1 MTNNE
6 ARKVLQEV
14 WRNER
19 TDYESVEVKEAIDR
33 AIRSLEDRPQGKWI
47 DTGEKMENYG
57 KWYRCSNC
65 EHTDYYGN
73 FCPNCGADMRKGCSK
88 E

>member
-33 AIRSLEDRPQGKWI
+33 AIKTLKDMDRLEEENHRNFLSSQHIISVLMDEIKKLR
-47 DTGEKMENYG
+47 GEE
-57 KWYRCSNC
+57 
-65 EHTDYYGN
+65 E
-73 FCPNCGADMRKGCSK
+73 
-88 E
+88 